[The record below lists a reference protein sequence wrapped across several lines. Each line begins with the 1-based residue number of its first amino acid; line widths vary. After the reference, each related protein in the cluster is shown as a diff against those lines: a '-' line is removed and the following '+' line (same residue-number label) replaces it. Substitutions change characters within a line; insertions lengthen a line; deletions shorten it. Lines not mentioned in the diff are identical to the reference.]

1 MKKTLSGCGKLCR
14 WGGEEFIFF
23 FPNMNGEQV
32 CEALNELRSN
42 IDNDPF
48 DWKGEWIPITM
59 TFGVEENDFRSSI
72 DTLLKNVDDKLYMG
86 KVQGRDRVI
95 Y

>member
-1 MKKTLSGCGKLCR
+1 
-14 WGGEEFIFF
+14 
-23 FPNMNGEQV
+23 
-32 CEALNELRSN
+32 
-42 IDNDPF
+42 
-48 DWKGEWIPITM
+48 M
-59 TFGVEENDFRSSI
+59 TFGVEENDFQSSI

>member
-1 MKKTLSGCGKLCR
+1 
-14 WGGEEFIFF
+14 
-23 FPNMNGEQV
+23 MNGEQV

-48 DWKGEWIPITM
+48 DWKGEWNSDYHDL
-59 TFGVEENDFRSSI
+59 GVEENDFQSSI